1 MPKPATSADP
11 KIEPSA
17 ALEKRSRRTIT
28 TEYKLSIIQQADACQ
43 HGELGEL
50 LRREKLYSNQLQQWR
65 RELAEQGIEGLKKS
79 APGPAPK
86 KTAEQ
91 KRIEQLEK
99 ENERLRK
106 QIEVKDG
113 CLLLQKKLWHCWTR
127 SKRTSHEPAPDR
139 TAAHW
144 GL

>member
-1 MPKPATSADP
+1 MPKPAMPADP
-11 KIEPSA
+11 KVEPNP
-17 ALEKRSRRTIT
+17 ALEKRSRRTFT

-65 RELAEQGIEGLKKS
+65 RELAEQGVDGLKKS
-79 APGPAPK
+79 VPGPAPK
-86 KTAEQ
+86 KTVEQ

-113 CLLLQKKLWHCWTR
+113 CLLLQKKALALLDAFEE
-127 SKRTSHEPAPDR
+127 SES
-139 TAAHW
+139 
-144 GL
+144 